1 MHLKWGQ
8 QLHIHR
14 LQYSI
19 ALTESIMEDINQNKP
34 VWDIESTNP
43 DLVEPVTEELKKVMD
58 PEIGLN
64 ILELGLVRN
73 VAVING
79 EAKLLMIMTTPF
91 CPYGPALLET
101 TRQQAE
107 IGLKLPTTVTL
118 SYEPWDPSMMDENAR
133 LEWGFF

>member
-1 MHLKWGQ
+1 MN
-8 QLHIHR
+8 
-14 LQYSI
+14 
-19 ALTESIMEDINQNKP
+19 DNNQNKP

-43 DLVEPVTEELKKVMD
+43 ELVESLTNELKKVMD

-64 ILELGLVRN
+64 VLELGLVRN

-79 EAKLLMIMTTPF
+79 EAKMLMIMTTPF

-107 IGLKLPTTVTL
+107 IGLNLPTSVEL

-133 LEWGFF
+133 ADWGFF

>member
-1 MHLKWGQ
+1 M
-8 QLHIHR
+8 
-14 LQYSI
+14 
-19 ALTESIMEDINQNKP
+19 ADIIENKP

-43 DLVEPVTEELKKVMD
+43 ELVEPLTEELKKVMD

-64 ILELGLVRN
+64 VLELGLVRN
-73 VAVING
+73 VTIING
-79 EAKLLMIMTTPF
+79 EGKLLMIMTTPF

-107 IGLKLPTTVTL
+107 IGLKLPTSITL

-133 LEWGFF
+133 SEWGFF

>member
-1 MHLKWGQ
+1 M
-8 QLHIHR
+8 
-14 LQYSI
+14 
-19 ALTESIMEDINQNKP
+19 ADINQNKP
-34 VWDIESTNP
+34 IWDIESTNP
-43 DLVEPVTEELKKVMD
+43 ELVEPLIEELKKVMD

-64 ILELGLVRN
+64 VLELGLVRN

-91 CPYGPALLET
+91 CPYAPVLLET
-101 TRQQAE
+101 ARQQAE
-107 IGLKLPTTVTL
+107 LGLKVPTSITL

>member
-1 MHLKWGQ
+1 MN
-8 QLHIHR
+8 
-14 LQYSI
+14 
-19 ALTESIMEDINQNKP
+19 DNNQNKP
-34 VWDIESTNP
+34 SWDIESTNP
-43 DLVEPVTEELKKVMD
+43 ELVEPLIEELKKVMD

-64 ILELGLVRN
+64 VLQLGLVRN

-79 EAKLLMIMTTPF
+79 EAKMIMIMTTPF

-107 IGLKLPTTVTL
+107 IGLNLPTSIEL

>member
-1 MHLKWGQ
+1 M
-8 QLHIHR
+8 IDN
-14 LQYSI
+14 I
-19 ALTESIMEDINQNKP
+19 QNKP

-43 DLVEPVTEELKKVMD
+43 ELVEPLVEELKKVMD

-73 VAVING
+73 VTIING
-79 EAKLLMIMTTPF
+79 EAKMQMIMTTPF

-107 IGLKLPTTVTL
+107 IGLRLPTSVTL

>member
-1 MHLKWGQ
+1 M
-8 QLHIHR
+8 IDN
-14 LQYSI
+14 I
-19 ALTESIMEDINQNKP
+19 QNKP
-34 VWDIESTNP
+34 LWDIESTNP
-43 DLVEPVTEELKKVMD
+43 ELVEPLIEELKKVMD

-73 VAVING
+73 VTIINS
-79 EAKLLMIMTTPF
+79 EAKMQMIMTTPF

-107 IGLKLPTTVTL
+107 IGLRLPTTVTL

>member
-1 MHLKWGQ
+1 M
-8 QLHIHR
+8 
-14 LQYSI
+14 
-19 ALTESIMEDINQNKP
+19 ADTNQNKP
-34 VWDIESTNP
+34 VWEIESTNP
-43 DLVEPVTEELKKVMD
+43 ALVEPLTDELKKVMD

-64 ILELGLVRN
+64 VLELGLVRN

-107 IGLKLPTTVTL
+107 IGLKLPTSVEL

-133 LEWGFF
+133 LDWGF

>member
-1 MHLKWGQ
+1 
-8 QLHIHR
+8 
-14 LQYSI
+14 
-19 ALTESIMEDINQNKP
+19 MEDTNQNKP

-43 DLVEPVTEELKKVMD
+43 ELVEPLIEELKKVMD

-73 VAVING
+73 VGILNG
-79 EAKLLMIMTTPF
+79 EAKLMMIMTTPF

-107 IGLKLPTTVTL
+107 IGLKLPTSVEL

-133 LEWGFF
+133 SEWGFF

>member
-1 MHLKWGQ
+1 MAE
-8 QLHIHR
+8 I
-14 LQYSI
+14 I
-19 ALTESIMEDINQNKP
+19 ENKP

-43 DLVEPVTEELKKVMD
+43 ELVEPLTEELKKVMD

-64 ILELGLVRN
+64 VLELGLVRN
-73 VAVING
+73 ITIING

-107 IGLKLPTTVTL
+107 IGVKFPTSITL
-118 SYEPWDPSMMDENAR
+118 SYEPWDPSMIDENAR